1 MVELAQEEFGGVL
14 SEVVGRLP
22 RPRRRFGLRMTPM
35 IDVIFLLL
43 TFFVLT
49 AKFRTPE
56 QFLPIHLATA
66 DAAEQHF
73 GPIEPL
79 IISISGAEGGCMVE
93 IGGLAAVGVGGERYA
108 DGFLDF
114 AGKLAEV
121 LSIQKRTA
129 SDPIELRCGG
139 QVRWDDLVK
148 IYNVL
153 QAAGISDITF
163 QMTGQRDDLAGE

>member
-1 MVELAQEEFGGVL
+1 MESGQGKFVGIRAQ
-14 SEVVGRLP
+14 VVGGLP
-22 RPRRRFGLRMTPM
+22 RRKRRFGLRMTPM

-66 DAAEQHF
+66 DAAVEHF

-79 IISISGAEGGCMVE
+79 TISISGADEGCLID
-93 IGGLAAVGVGGERYA
+93 IGGLASVQVEGERYA
-108 DGFLDF
+108 DGLVDF

-129 SDPIELRCGG
+129 SDPIELRCGEH
-139 QVRWDDLVK
+139 VKWDQLVK

-163 QMTGQRDDLAGE
+163 QMTGQGDDLAGE

>member
-1 MVELAQEEFGGVL
+1 
-14 SEVVGRLP
+14 
-22 RPRRRFGLRMTPM
+22 MTPM

-66 DAAEQHF
+66 DAAVEHF

-79 IISISGAEGGCMVE
+79 IISISGAEGGCLVE
-93 IGGLAAVGVGGERYA
+93 IGGLASVQVESERYA

-114 AGKLAEV
+114 AG
-121 LSIQKRTA
+121 
-129 SDPIELRCGG
+129 
-139 QVRWDDLVK
+139 
-148 IYNVL
+148 

-163 QMTGQRDDLAGE
+163 QMTGQGDDLAGE

>member
-1 MVELAQEEFGGVL
+1 
-14 SEVVGRLP
+14 
-22 RPRRRFGLRMTPM
+22 MTPM

-79 IISISGAEGGCMVE
+79 VISISGAEGGCLVE
-93 IGGLAAVGVGGERYA
+93 IAGLAAVQMEGERYA

-129 SDPIELRCGG
+129 SDPIELRCAEN
-139 QVRWDDLVK
+139 VKWDQLVK

-163 QMTGQRDDLAGE
+163 QMTGQGDDLAGE